1 MTEQNRTGQL
11 LQLTHLAV
19 GYGRRMV
26 LGDLSL
32 ELQPGELVILIG
44 QNGSGKST
52 LLKTLCGQ
60 LQPLEGELLLTG
72 KPLQKLS
79 GNEIARRLSVVLTGR
94 LRPELMTCEDM
105 VATGRYP
112 YTNRLGF
119 LSETDKEKVRE
130 AMELAQVKELA
141 GRDFEQI
148 SDGQRQRVLLARALC
163 QEPEVILLD
172 EPTSFLDIRH
182 KLEFLHMLKE
192 QAEQKQIGVLMS
204 LHELDL
210 ARKFADRVICV
221 KNHQVQNIGTPA
233 EVLTD
238 AYIEQLFDMKPGM
251 LSALENQETTQQ
263 TYVFKGTQKLR
274 CGFTTGTCA
283 TAAAGAAARMLLTGH
298 PQETI
303 RITVPKGTTLELSI
317 EHISHPSKTSVR
329 CAVRK
334 DAGDD
339 HDVTNQILVYA
350 TVERIPQGI
359 EILGGKGVGRVTRA
373 GLDQPVGEAAINS
386 APRRQIAT
394 QLLRV
399 GEELEYEGGFR
410 VTVEIP
416 EGEEVAKKTFNP
428 RLGIEGGISILGT
441 SGIVEPMSEQALIET
456 IRTEMRMKTANG
468 GKEILLTPGN
478 YGRDYAHDTWGID
491 LETGIKYSNF
501 LGDTLDMAY
510 EFQVESILLIGHIGK
525 LVKVGSGVMNTH
537 SRWADARME
546 TLCACCVEAQVDAS
560 LLPKVLGSISTE
572 EALAVLKEAGCLE
585 PVMQRLLARIMNH
598 LRHRAYEGLDMD
610 VILFSSDFG
619 TLAVSEHA
627 KEKVERLC
635 KS

>member
-1 MTEQNRTGQL
+1 MTDAL
-11 LQLTHLAV
+11 LKLSHLSV
-19 GYGRRMV
+19 GYGRKMV

-60 LQPLEGELLLTG
+60 LKPLDGEIFLSG

-79 GNEIARRLSVVLTGR
+79 GNEMAKELSVVLTGR
-94 LRPELMTCEDM
+94 LHPELMTCEDV

-119 LSETDKEKVRE
+119 LSKTDRKKVHE
-130 AMELAQVKELA
+130 AMELTQVTELA
-141 GRDFEQI
+141 DQDFEQI

-163 QEPEVILLD
+163 QEPAVILLD

-182 KLEFLHMLKE
+182 KLEFLYMLKE
-192 QAEQKQIGVLMS
+192 QAEKKQIGILMS

-221 KNHQVQNIGTPA
+221 KDHQVQRIGTTA
-233 EVLTD
+233 EILTD
-238 AYIEQLFDMKPGM
+238 SYIEQLFDMKPGT
-251 LSALENQETTQQ
+251 LTAPEPTESSQQ
-263 TYVFKGTQKLR
+263 TYIFKGTQKLR
-274 CGFTTGTCA
+274 CGFTTGTCV
-283 TAAAGAAARMLLTGH
+283 TAAAGAAARMLLTGQ
-298 PQETI
+298 PQASI
-303 RITVPKGTTLELSI
+303 RITVPKGSTLELPI
-317 EHISHPSKTSVR
+317 EDISYPSETSVR

-339 HDVTNQILVYA
+339 HDVTDQLLIYA
-350 TVERIPQGI
+350 TVETIPKGI
-359 EILGGKGVGRVTRA
+359 EIRGGEGVGRVTRA
-373 GLDQPVGEAAINS
+373 GLDQPVGEAAINNG
-386 APRRQIAT
+386 PRQQIAA
-394 QLLRV
+394 QLARV
-399 GEELEYEGGFR
+399 GEELEYEDGFR
-410 VTVEIP
+410 VTVEVP
-416 EGEEVAKKTFNP
+416 GGEEVAQKTFNP

-456 IRTEMRMKTANG
+456 IRTEMRMKTASG
-468 GKEILLTPGN
+468 AKEILLTPGN

-491 LETGIKYSNF
+491 LDTGIKYSNF

-546 TLCACCVEAQVDAS
+546 TLCACCVEAQVAPA

-572 EALAVLKEAGCLE
+572 EALAFLKEAGCLDA
-585 PVMQRLLARIMNH
+585 VMQRLMDRIMRH
-598 LRHRAYEGLDMD
+598 LQHRAYTGLSID

-619 TLAVSEHA
+619 TLGISEHA